1 MLLKYPIQSEEIKK
15 MNIDLFALA
24 RRSDHAFS
32 NDEKLCV
39 EKVIRL
45 KIKEYQKRLQDLKEI
60 SLVLTDSGQ

>member
-1 MLLKYPIQSEEIKK
+1 MLSKYPIQSEEIKK

-32 NDEKLCV
+32 KDEKLSV
-39 EKVIRL
+39 KKLIRL
-45 KIKEYQKRLQDLKEI
+45 TIKEYQKRLQDLKEI